1 MDELVRRAVEDE
13 QFDVAVDMLR
23 AIELR
28 RTLSPQELVLKARCL
43 QLHPVTDGRLL
54 TEAENALRTVLNAD
68 AEYVPALMELGWF
81 HLNVENNAAEALGA
95 FERAFKLAD
104 SAAAEALVGMSRSTE
119 ELRSRT
125 AAVAMIE
132 EHSVLRSDLLDEELA
147 RLRVDKQDGGV

>member
-1 MDELVRRAVEDE
+1 MDERVRRAVENE
-13 QFDVAVDMLR
+13 QFDIAVDMFR

-28 RTLSPQELVLKARCL
+28 RALSPQELVLKARCL
-43 QLHPVTDGRLL
+43 QLHSVTDRKLL
-54 TEAENALRTVLNAD
+54 IEAKNALSTALDAD

-81 HLNVENNAAEALGA
+81 HLNVEDNAADALRA
-95 FERAFKLAD
+95 FERAFKLAG

-132 EHSVLRSDLLDEELA
+132 EQSVLRSDVLNEELA
-147 RLRVDKQDGGV
+147 RLRVDERDGGV